1 MADALP
7 WIIPIA
13 GVAAILFALY
23 LARDVLSRDTGT
35 PAMEDVAGTIFEGAV
50 AFIRRQYTT
59 IGVLALVGAVVIF
72 VIISVFE
79 TQQVADTSVFG
90 VDLGWRTAVAFLV
103 GAACSMASGIIG
115 MYISVKSNVRTAA
128 AARRSLVEAVQV
140 AMRGGAVSGFLVVA
154 LSLLGVWG
162 IFAAFGGLDS
172 ATVNQAPFLIVGF
185 GFGASFVALFAQLG
199 GGIYTKAADVGSDL
213 VGKVEKG
220 IPEDDPRNAGVI
232 ADLVGDNVGDCAG
245 RGADLFESTAAENIG
260 AMILGVGVY
269 KIALDLG
276 WPSPASW
283 IFFPLIIRGFG
294 LLATIVSVAFF
305 IRGREDENPMNIL
318 NRGYWAT
325 TILSAAGLA
334 FVTSQTMAVPVD
346 GANGL
351 PVWLYFFGAGVVGLV
366 TSVAFVYITQFY
378 TAGSYRPVREIAEA
392 SRTGPATNII
402 SGTAVGFETTFVTA
416 ITIGLAL
423 LASHWLGQ
431 QAHLVTADGRDVGGI
446 FGTAVATM
454 GMLMTTAYILA
465 MDTFGP
471 ITDNAGGIAEFSRAE
486 AGAREI
492 TDHLDAVGNTT
503 KALTKGYAIASA
515 SLAAFL
521 LFSAYIDK
529 VNLILGNQIAA
540 GKQGV
545 VLLTSVN
552 LADVSVFVA
561 ALIGAMLAYF
571 FSSLAIRAVGTTAQS
586 IIVEVRRQFREMP
599 GIMDYTQR
607 PDYARVVDITTK
619 AALREMIAPGLVA
632 VATPIVVG
640 LLLGYQAVAGLL
652 MVGTIVGVLLA
663 TTLNNGGG
671 AWDNAKK
678 YIESGNL
685 KDDDGNVLGKG
696 SDAHAAAVVGDTVG
710 DPFKDT
716 AGPSLHVLVKL
727 LATITLVL
735 APLFIR

>member
-35 PAMEDVAGTIFEGAV
+35 PAMEDVAGTILEGAV

-72 VIISVFE
+72 AIITIFE
-79 TQQVADTSVFG
+79 TKQVADTDVFG

-172 ATVNQAPFLIVGF
+172 TTVNQAPFLIVGF

-294 LLATIVSVAFF
+294 LLATIVAVAFF

-325 TILSAAGLA
+325 TILSAIGLV
-334 FVTSQTMAVPVD
+334 FVTSQTMSVPVD
-346 GANGL
+346 GANGI
-351 PVWLYFFGAGVVGLV
+351 PVWVYFFGAGVVGLV

-378 TAGSYRPVREIAEA
+378 TAGSFRPVREIAEA
-392 SRTGPATNII
+392 SKTGPATNII

-416 ITIGLAL
+416 VTIGLAL
-423 LASHWLGQ
+423 LASHWLGL
-431 QAHLVTADGRDVGGI
+431 AGPPGDGGRTRRRRHLRDRGRDDGDADDHRLHPGDGHLRPDHGQRRRDRRVQPRREGRPRDHRSPGR
-446 FGTAVATM
+446 GRQH
-454 GMLMTTAYILA
+454 
-465 MDTFGP
+465 DQGP
-471 ITDNAGGIAEFSRAE
+471 DQGLRDRIGIARRVPPVLGLHRQGQPDPRAP
-486 AGAREI
+486 G
-492 TDHLDAVGNTT
+492 
-503 KALTKGYAIASA
+503 
-515 SLAAFL
+515 
-521 LFSAYIDK
+521 
-529 VNLILGNQIAA
+529 
-540 GKQGV
+540 QGV
-545 VLLTSVN
+545 DDRRSTWPTS
-552 LADVSVFVA
+552 AC
-561 ALIGAMLAYF
+561 
-571 FSSLAIRAVGTTAQS
+571 SSPR
-586 IIVEVRRQFREMP
+586 
-599 GIMDYTQR
+599 
-607 PDYARVVDITTK
+607 
-619 AALREMIAPGLVA
+619 
-632 VATPIVVG
+632 
-640 LLLGYQAVAGLL
+640 
-652 MVGTIVGVLLA
+652 
-663 TTLNNGGG
+663 
-671 AWDNAKK
+671 
-678 YIESGNL
+678 
-685 KDDDGNVLGKG
+685 
-696 SDAHAAAVVGDTVG
+696 
-710 DPFKDT
+710 
-716 AGPSLHVLVKL
+716 
-727 LATITLVL
+727 
-735 APLFIR
+735 